1 MVALLFYEL
10 WKQCQPPQIRRHTVQ
25 LFREF
30 SLLNIFRDSGPP
42 ERLEYPQFSPLTV
55 VVQGRSMGLRNP
67 LESLVECG
75 SFTLSRVPRERGEW

>member
-1 MVALLFYEL
+1 METMPTATNQTAYS
-10 WKQCQPPQIRRHTVQ
+10 TVQ

-75 SFTLSRVPRERGEW
+75 SFTLSRVPREREVNGE